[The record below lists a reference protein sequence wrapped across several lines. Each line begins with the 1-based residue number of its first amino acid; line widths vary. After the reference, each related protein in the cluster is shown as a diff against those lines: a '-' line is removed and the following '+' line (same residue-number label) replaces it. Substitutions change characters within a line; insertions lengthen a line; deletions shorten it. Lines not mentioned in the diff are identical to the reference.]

1 MWQLSPASRT
11 WEAVDDCLV
20 SVPWWRAHT
29 IVAHAVLVLFPHF
42 RRYTQ
47 RLRTCHRSLS
57 LSQTGRAVRGGCA
70 LLLPDGQRINMT
82 SGERVLWF
90 IWNRRLDGEGSLCWD
105 GEDWAVSLVRH
116 CDPTLETP
124 TVTYRYFR
132 REGQPIP
139 PYWWSRRDPQR
150 ISWEVATVINGCVG
164 LTRSKLKLNPS
175 KT

>member
-11 WEAVDDCLV
+11 REAVDDRLV
-20 SVPWWRAHT
+20 SVPWWRVHT
-29 IVAHAVLVLFPHF
+29 IAARAALVLFPHF
-42 RRYTQ
+42 RRYTR
-47 RLRTCHRSLS
+47 RLRTCRRSLS

-70 LLLPDGQRINMT
+70 LLLPDVKRINMT

-90 IWNRRLDGEGSLCWD
+90 IWNRRLDGEGSLGWN

-132 REGQPIP
+132 RDGRSIS
-139 PYWWSRRDPQR
+139 PYWWP
-150 ISWEVATVINGCVG
+150 
-164 LTRSKLKLNPS
+164 LTTDRLRNSIF
-175 KT
+175 T